1 LLPTVQLMPS
11 SSRSDRQTFWRNLIA
26 RRESRQLT
34 VREVCEEADVSPVS
48 YFYWRRK
55 FLAEAQQ
62 PSANPAPPLV
72 PVQIVE
78 DRIAELMIE
87 LPQGMRV
94 RIPPGCDEATLQ
106 RVLRAALSACREQ
119 ASC

>member
-1 LLPTVQLMPS
+1 MPS
-11 SSRSDRQTFWRNLIA
+11 SFKSDRQTFWRNLIA

-55 FLAEAQQ
+55 FLADAQQ
-62 PSANPAPPLV
+62 RSSNPASPLV

-78 DRIAELMIE
+78 DGIAELMIE

>member
-1 LLPTVQLMPS
+1 MPS
-11 SSRSDRQTFWRNLIA
+11 SFKSDRQTFWRNLIA

-34 VREVCEEADVSPVS
+34 VCEEAEVSPVS

-55 FLAEAQQ
+55 FLSDAQQ
-62 PSANPAPPLV
+62 RSSNPASPLV

-87 LPQGMRV
+87 LPQVMRV
-94 RIPPGCDEATLQ
+94 HLPPVRGA
-106 RVLRAALSACREQ
+106 
-119 ASC
+119 